1 MKGDVNII
9 MNDLLMYIDRI
20 DQSMNDA
27 EIAVLESM
35 IQSYDKS
42 IMILEGYEGEDFSAF
57 DIFQEG
63 EKWDKFKEDT
73 KAPVF
78 GKKGESFVKR
88 IIMILPRLIQK
99 LAALIQKIF
108 KKNNGITQKMENDIK
123 KLENEAN
130 KPMTKEPTKDQN
142 KKSQDNRKDNPSI
155 NIKSKEEID
164 KKKSSTD
171 KFIKDFLDEAG
182 VKVPETPM
190 SEKLLVIKG
199 STLFWQLDNDDFN
212 FGLISDFYAGA
223 FNKPELGYSQE
234 GDIHKL
240 TEYAKSVNH
249 SIEYIDKKIKSILKG
264 VQDIPSTINIKFGDA
279 IDMMKKMKEIFESTY
294 SRMNNGLK
302 RINAAIPKL
311 KEREKEI
318 EVHFENEVKSDNFN
332 PDTSLTVKE
341 SDAMSKYLM
350 ALTSLQIKLDTYCQA
365 VLRRWNIDYHKIMTA
380 IEHEE
385 TNINLNSN

>member
-155 NIKSKEEID
+155 NKLKEEIN
-164 KKKSSTD
+164 KGKSSTD
-171 KFIKDFLDEAG
+171 KIIKDFLDEAG
-182 VKVPETPM
+182 VKVPEIPM

-199 STLFWQLDNDDFN
+199 STLFWQLDNDDSN

-223 FNKPELGYSQE
+223 FNEPELGYSQE

>member
-27 EIAVLESM
+27 EIDVLESM

-130 KPMTKEPTKDQN
+130 KPMTKEPTKDRN

>member
-27 EIAVLESM
+27 EIDVLESM

-78 GKKGESFVKR
+78 GKKGESVAKR
-88 IIMILPRLIQK
+88 IVMILPRLIQK

-130 KPMTKEPTKDQN
+130 KPMTKEPTKDRN